1 MIKSIVFDLDETIL
15 DRTKSI
21 ERFISYQHNKLVELG
36 NSIDFM
42 DYKNR
47 FMYLDNN
54 GYTWKDK
61 VYGCLIEEFEIKGI
75 TMEKLLEDYVQN
87 FNKFV
92 CAIPNLYKVLD
103 FLKNKDI
110 KMGIITNGKT
120 NFQMRNIEA
129 LHIKDYFDVILI
141 SEKEGMKKPQPEIF
155 IKALDILKIES
166 SYSLFIGDHF
176 ENDIKGATNIGMKAL
191 LFDRKNNNT
200 EYRDRIENLMD
211 ITKLI

>member
-15 DRTKSI
+15 DRTKSM

-36 NSIDFM
+36 NFIDFM

-92 CAIPNLYKVLD
+92 CAMPNLYKVLD

-129 LHIKDYFDVILI
+129 LHIRDYFDVILI

-200 EYRDRIENLMD
+200 EYRDRIEKLID
-211 ITKLI
+211 ITNYI

>member
-1 MIKSIVFDLDETIL
+1 MIKSVVFDLDETIL

-92 CAIPNLYKVLD
+92 CAMPNLYKVLD
-103 FLKNKDI
+103 FLKNKEI

-129 LHIKDYFDVILI
+129 LHIRDYFDVILI
-141 SEKEGMKKPQPEIF
+141 SEKEGIKKPQPEIF
-155 IKALDILKIES
+155 IKALDILKVES

-200 EYRDRIENLMD
+200 EYRDRIENLID
-211 ITKLI
+211 ITNYI